1 MHIAVAG
8 LHMECSTY
16 NPVLARAPDF
26 RVLRG
31 PSMLKDAYFD
41 FLTHFPARFTTI
53 LHARAIAGGPVE
65 RGTYETWK
73 SEILERL
80 QAALPLDGVYLAMH
94 GAMFVEGMFDAEG
107 DFISAVRAVVG
118 PHVLIAASYDLHGN
132 VSQRIIDNLD
142 IFSTYRT
149 APHIDV
155 PDTMRRA
162 VTMLV
167 RALSRGERPMLA
179 WAPVPVL
186 LPGERT
192 STQDEPARSFYA
204 QLHAVEEP
212 TGIWDAS
219 FQVGYVWADEP
230 RATACAV
237 ITGTDRAAMERA
249 AIHLAEDYWNRR
261 DDFVF
266 GTTTGSIAE
275 CVDWAVN
282 SATAPVVLAESGDNP
297 TGGGVGDRVEV
308 LTELLRQEAKGVV
321 FAGIV
326 DEIATETA
334 YEAGVGG
341 RVHLRIGA
349 SLDTSSA
356 PVEADADVAFLL
368 DAPDP
373 QLREAVVRIGG
384 VELVLT
390 ARRRPFHNLADFSRL
405 GLDPRTA
412 RIVVVKSG
420 YLSPELAPIANP
432 SLMAL
437 SPGVVDQSVERL
449 QRQHKSVPQY
459 PFDKD
464 VCFKPTVKWSA
475 RAGAERQMARA
486 GKSTLMRSL

>member
-1 MHIAVAG
+1 MRIAVAG
-8 LHMECSTY
+8 LHTECSTY
-16 NPVLARAPDF
+16 NPVLAREADF

-31 PSMLKDAYFD
+31 PAMLKDAYFD
-41 FLTHFPARFTTI
+41 FLTHFPAEFITI

-65 RGTYETWK
+65 RGIYDRWK
-73 SEILERL
+73 AEILDGL

-107 DFISAVRAVVG
+107 DFIAAVREVVG
-118 PHVLIAASYDLHGN
+118 PEVVIAASYDLHGN
-132 VSQRIIDNLD
+132 VSQKIVDSLD

-167 RALSRGERPMLA
+167 RALRSGQRPMVA

-204 QLHAVEEP
+204 QLQEVEDP

-237 ITGTDRAAMERA
+237 VTGTDRSAMAEAAR
-249 AIHLAEDYWNRR
+249 HLAQDYWDIR
-261 DDFVF
+261 DRFVF
-266 GTTTGSIAE
+266 GTKVGSIEE
-275 CVDWAVN
+275 CVDWAL
-282 SATAPVVLAESGDNP
+282 AARTGPAVLAESGDNP
-297 TGGGVGDRVEV
+297 TGGGVGDRAEV
-308 LTELLRQEAKGVV
+308 LAELIARDAQGVV
-321 FAGIV
+321 FAGIA
-326 DEIATETA
+326 DRAATDAA
-334 YEAGVGG
+334 YAAGPGATVM
-341 RVHLRIGA
+341 LSIGA
-349 SLDTSSA
+349 TLDPSSRA
-356 PVEADADVAFLL
+356 VQAAAEVVFLL
-368 DAPDP
+368 ETEEAR
-373 QLREAVVRIGG
+373 LREAVVRIGG
-384 VELVLT
+384 IDLVLT
-390 ARRRPFHNLADFSRL
+390 ARRRPFHNISDFTRL

-420 YLSPELAPIANP
+420 YLSPDLGPIANP

-437 SPGVVDQSVERL
+437 SPGVVDQFVERL
-449 QRQHKSVPQY
+449 ERKHKAMPQY

-464 VCFKPTVKWSA
+464 FAFVPQVLWSK
-475 RAGAERQMARA
+475 RAA
-486 GKSTLMRSL
+486 GN

>member
-1 MHIAVAG
+1 MRIAVAG
-8 LHMECSTY
+8 LHTECSTY
-16 NPVLARAPDF
+16 NPVLAREADF

-41 FLTHFPARFTTI
+41 FLTHFPAEFITI

-65 RGTYETWK
+65 HGLYERWK
-73 SEILERL
+73 AEILAGLR
-80 QAALPLDGVYLAMH
+80 AALPLDGVYLAMH

-107 DFISAVRAVVG
+107 DFIAAVREVVG
-118 PHVLIAASYDLHGN
+118 PDVLIAASYDLHGN
-132 VSQRIIDNLD
+132 ISQRIIDNLD

-167 RALSRGERPMLA
+167 RALSRGENPMLA

-219 FQVGYVWADEP
+219 FQVGYVWADEA

-237 ITGTDRAAMERA
+237 ITGTDREAMTAAAR
-249 AIHLAEDYWNRR
+249 HLAQDYWDRR
-261 DDFVF
+261 EGFVF
-266 GTTTGSIAE
+266 GTTTGSIEE
-275 CVDWAVN
+275 CVEWAVA
-282 SATAPVVLAESGDNP
+282 SRTAPVVLAESGDNP
-297 TGGGVGDRVEV
+297 TGGGVGDRAEV
-308 LTELLRQEAKGVV
+308 LAELLRRKAEGVV
-321 FAGIV
+321 FAGIA
-326 DEIATETA
+326 DQAATDAA
-334 YEAGVGG
+334 YEAGVGA
-341 RVHLRIGA
+341 RVQLRIGG
-349 SLDTSSA
+349 SLDPSST
-356 PVEADADVAFLL
+356 PVEAEAEVVFLL
-368 DAPDP
+368 EAAEPR
-373 QLREAVVRIGG
+373 LREAVVRIEG

-390 ARRRPFHNLADFSRL
+390 ARRRPFHNIADFTRL

-412 RIVVVKSG
+412 KIAVVKSG
-420 YLSPELAPIANP
+420 YLSPDLGPIANP

-437 SPGVVDQSVERL
+437 SPGVVDQFVERL
-449 QRQHKSVPQY
+449 VREHKSVPQY
-459 PFDKD
+459 PFDTD
-464 VCFKPTVKWSA
+464 FGFVPEVRWSA
-475 RAGAERQMARA
+475 RA
-486 GKSTLMRSL
+486 